1 MIHESDLVCRQSTH
15 MDRRTFVI
23 LCHLLR
29 TVAGLS
35 LTEIVDVEE
44 MVAMFLHILMYDVKN
59 RNFLGALDRTYIK
72 VNVPAADR
80 LTFRMRKREI
90 TTNVLGVCNTK
101 EDFVYVLAGWEDPYY
116 YLCNVGYPNAE
127 EFFAPYRGQRYHLQK
142 WRDVGN
148 APATTCKSGVVLE
161 ML

>member
-1 MIHESDLVCRQSTH
+1 

-44 MVAMFLHILMYDVKN
+44 MVAMFLHILM
-59 RNFLGALDRTYIK
+59 TYIK

-101 EDFVYVLAGWEDPYY
+101 EDFVYVLAGWEDP
-116 YLCNVGYPNAE
+116 
-127 EFFAPYRGQRYHLQK
+127 
-142 WRDVGN
+142 
-148 APATTCKSGVVLE
+148 
-161 ML
+161 